1 MATHTVDNPFTGET
15 AASVTLADE
24 AAISKTLDRARELME
39 LRAAVVTET
48 YDDASAPTSV
58 TFHGASCK
66 QVKAESGGKVAIEL
80 GCKTLVK

>member
-1 MATHTVDNPFTGET
+1 
-15 AASVTLADE
+15 
-24 AAISKTLDRARELME
+24 ME